1 MIEPVTMRPFA
12 SGVLAVPVNEAFAG
26 LVSLRTMGDMRA
38 PGALREFLGRA
49 GLAPARLRRVLQV
62 HSRRVVAD
70 VTRGRLAPPAGRRRQ
85 VPGMQWAPVPA
96 DGLIAGP
103 RSAAAGVTLMVTA
116 ADCVP
121 ILVAAPGGAYAL
133 LHSGWRGTGIVAAAV
148 DGLRRRFAVAPS
160 SLSVVLGPAI
170 GACCY
175 QVDAARYRCFRDR
188 YGSAAVRRVTALGRG
203 AAGGESAVG
212 GGGSGNQTR
221 VTVGGKHDLH
231 HATGQPAPP
240 GSRYRT
246 GLYLDGL
253 YLDLHAANAI
263 LLRRLGVRD
272 IRAVAEC
279 TSCSRRLHS
288 SRRDGGGLRC
298 RLMAILL
305 GPVARPI

>member
-1 MIEPVTMRPFA
+1 MIEPVTMLPFTA
-12 SGVLAVPVNEAFAG
+12 GALALPVNEAFAG
-26 LVSLRTMGDMRA
+26 LVSTRTAGDMRA
-38 PGALREFLGRA
+38 PGSLRDFLGRV
-49 GLAPARLRRVLQV
+49 GVAPARLRRVQQV
-62 HSRRVVAD
+62 HSRQVVAD
-70 VTRGRLAPPAGRRRQ
+70 SIRGRLAPPGRRRQ
-85 VPGMQWAPVPA
+85 VPAMHWAPEPA

-103 RSAAAGVTLMVTA
+103 RGAAAGVTLMVTA

-121 ILVAAPGGAYAL
+121 ILIAAPGGACAL
-133 LHSGWRGTGIVAAAV
+133 LHSGWRGTGIAAAAV

-188 YGSAAVRRVTALGRG
+188 FGSAAVRRADAVRG
-203 AAGGESAVG
+203 AEAVCREDG
-212 GGGSGNQTR
+212 TGNQTGFAM
-221 VTVGGKHDLH
+221 GGKGDLLH
-231 HATGQPAPP
+231 TAGQPAP
-240 GSRYRT
+240 GSGYRT
-246 GLYLDGL
+246 GL

-305 GPVARPI
+305 VPGARPIRCGR